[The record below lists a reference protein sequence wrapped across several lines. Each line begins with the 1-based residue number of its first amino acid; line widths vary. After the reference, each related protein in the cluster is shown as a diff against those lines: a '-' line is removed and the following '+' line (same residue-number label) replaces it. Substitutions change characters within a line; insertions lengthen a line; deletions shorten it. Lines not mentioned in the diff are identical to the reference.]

1 MVNVLQQRESLI
13 FWVIFFCMVNL
24 TGYQLFMAAL
34 PLASRILEK
43 WFVGTL
49 KTLIFSHAI
58 CKIPDR
64 CYKKNKEKD
73 LANLNSVPTENTQFP
88 LPFTTFHRLFKD
100 QSEIF
105 HSCGSL
111 LFIFQPLFPPR
122 AWSAG
127 QLPWRRLR
135 GRRRQRWTAPA
146 ISPWNIYGS
155 LVLWLHGFWQWR
167 HVNVNRRSRTQP
179 LSVRVQLLAGLYSP
193 CCFYS
198 FIHPSPPR
206 LRLLRASAKSALGLC
221 PLCVSSSHSGSN
233 LISFAVSSLSH
244 TLRMTDWRLP
254 PRSAPPPH
262 PPRGCW
268 DGPPTNLQVCL
279 PQ

>member
-1 MVNVLQQRESLI
+1 MYGKRFTTVRVFNLLSNFFLHGKSHRLPAFYGCSTFGFRNI
-13 FWVIFFCMVNL
+13 RKVICGDLKNTL
-24 TGYQLFMAAL
+24 
-34 PLASRILEK
+34 
-43 WFVGTL
+43 WFVAAQYAKYQIAAT
-49 KTLIFSHAI
+49 K
-58 CKIPDR
+58 KI
-64 CYKKNKEKD
+64 NKMD
-73 LANLNSVPTENTQFP
+73 PANLKSVPTENTQFP

-127 QLPWRRLR
+127 QPWRRLR
-135 GRRRQRWTAPA
+135 GRRRQRWTARA

-167 HVNVNRRSRTQP
+167 RVNVNRRSRTQH
-179 LSVRVQLLAGLYSP
+179 LSVRVQLAGFYSP

-206 LRLLRASAKSALGLC
+206 QRLLRASAKSALGLC
-221 PLCVSSSHSGSN
+221 PRCVSSSHSGSN
-233 LISFAVSSLSH
+233 LISFAVSSLRH

-254 PRSAPPPH
+254 PRA
-262 PPRGCW
+262 PPRGCR

-279 PQ
+279 PR